1 LTYEN
6 SMKMKLSVIVGVI
19 QMTLGVILGLFNYLN
34 SKDKLLGV
42 LLGFVPKILFML
54 SFFGYMCFLI
64 IYKWMASNPQHEPFL
79 INVLINMVLKPGNLA
94 EEEKMFNGQ
103 GVLQTFLVVIMIISV
118 IALLIPKPIILIL
131 QHKRRMAEKAE
142 REKYLENEETAEED
156 DDDDEY
162 DDEHFAVDEVVIV
175 NSIDGVEY
183 ILGCISNT
191 ASYLR
196 LWALS
201 LAHSQLS
208 SVFYE
213 QVMLRTIKYGNFFLV
228 FVGFAIWGAATLAVL
243 CMMEALSA
251 FLHALRLHWVEFQN
265 KFFAGDGYQ
274 FIPFSN
280 ADIVRGVSEDLRAL
294 DLASGGD

>member
-34 SKDKLLGV
+34 SKQKLLGV
-42 LLGFVPKILFML
+42 LLGFLPKILFMM
-54 SFFGYMCFLI
+54 SFFGYMVFLI
-64 IYKWMASNPQHEPFL
+64 IYKWMVSNPQHEPFL
-79 INVLINMVLKPGNLA
+79 INVLINMVLSPGKLA
-94 EEEKMFNGQ
+94 EEEKMFDGQ
-103 GVLQTFLVVIMIISV
+103 AGLQTFLVVIMILSI

-131 QHKRRMAEKAE
+131 QHKKRMAAKAE
-142 REKYLENEETAEED
+142 RAKYLESNEEPEED
-156 DDDDEY
+156 EDDEY

-228 FVGFAIWGAATLAVL
+228 FVGFAVWGGATLAVL

-274 FIPFSN
+274 FVPFSN
-280 ADIVRGVSEDLRAL
+280 ADIVRSVTEDLRAL
-294 DLASGGD
+294 ELSSSNE